1 MTTASPN
8 TTFPESHR
16 DLLTSPV
23 AVLATFGRDGYPQVS
38 AIWFLFDEDDGA
50 LKLSLN
56 TARQKVRNLQER
68 PECTLFILDPANPY
82 RTIEIRARAELS
94 PDTDY
99 SLADKVGGK
108 YGGTD
113 FRAIDGPGESRVA
126 VILQPVKINT
136 WGDPNS

>member
-1 MTTASPN
+1 
-8 TTFPESHR
+8 
-16 DLLTSPV
+16 
-23 AVLATFGRDGYPQVS
+23 VLATLGRDGYPQES

-113 FRAIDGPGESRVA
+113 FRAIDGPGEIRVA
-126 VILQPVKINT
+126 VTLQPVKINT
-136 WGDPNS
+136 WGDPKS